1 MEPANVPQHSRWEKA
16 RCVSERAAARAM
28 GLLLCVVALVL
39 CASPVFAQANPM
51 VERLPADTW
60 AYLSWGGTASL
71 KAVSGTNSVLRL
83 WNDPA
88 FTAFLENSIA
98 TVSHAGGAQKSELT
112 PEQTAEIL
120 SALENAAVI
129 GFMNNPENSQGI
141 EHGSPGYFL
150 IYDATGKKELI
161 EKLRR
166 ERDAHTTERPTVS
179 TVPIGGVSVEK
190 RVSKGGGTSYEA
202 QAASYYIIA
211 GSRHA
216 MAELLARFGTGGA
229 PGASFTQ
236 AADFPAECRGMAHA
250 STLNALALPGRLSI
264 PALPGNPGFDF
275 HAFSSSLHL
284 DQIHAACMGVTFEK
298 QITHARGM
306 VLGDTS
312 QGSILNVAGDN
323 RDSFST
329 LPLASG
335 NSSFQVSVIDFA
347 GLYNSLFT
355 AISAGLPG
363 DRAPFLAAAVAF
375 LTSTWGMPPDQALGL
390 FTGEVAVIHPD
401 NTVDPSQ
408 SFYALGIHDPAKV
421 LHILQHALPGERAS
435 ATQEGDVTYLTTT
448 FSGRAGASS
457 DPAAA
462 TYFALTPDMLIASKE
477 QDVLRHAVARVHGTT
492 GAAQA
497 GALTSDPDFQK
508 SRATLPAKLNSLSY
522 TNYAHYN
529 WPKLFAQTQKNIND
543 QVQAAAHNANR
554 PAPPLVQ
561 IFQGVD
567 PTVLSRYLHVSI
579 GGGWKNATGIYFDS
593 YIQ

>member
-1 MEPANVPQHSRWEKA
+1 MEPANVRQPSRWEKA

-28 GLLLCVVALVL
+28 GLLLCFVALVL

-236 AADFPAECRGMAHA
+236 AADFPAECREMAHA

-323 RDSFST
+323 RDSFAT
-329 LPLASG
+329 LPLALA

-435 ATQEGDVTYLTTT
+435 ATQEG
-448 FSGRAGASS
+448 
-457 DPAAA
+457 
-462 TYFALTPDMLIASKE
+462 
-477 QDVLRHAVARVHGTT
+477 
-492 GAAQA
+492 
-497 GALTSDPDFQK
+497 
-508 SRATLPAKLNSLSY
+508 
-522 TNYAHYN
+522 
-529 WPKLFAQTQKNIND
+529 
-543 QVQAAAHNANR
+543 
-554 PAPPLVQ
+554 
-561 IFQGVD
+561 
-567 PTVLSRYLHVSI
+567 
-579 GGGWKNATGIYFDS
+579 
-593 YIQ
+593 